1 MMHPQ
6 YYHPIFIYT
15 ILIYTLFQTSVIKS
29 QSNKNLL
36 YGNHSSSFSLLFCI
50 ILALFIGLRP
60 ISGRYFGDMG
70 TYSRLYV
77 LLSDY
82 GYVPSE
88 LNIEIGFAMLMYFC
102 SRVMVVSGFFCV
114 VSFTYFLS
122 LFVACKRFFK
132 GKATWAMLFFLGA
145 FTCWGSAV
153 NGLRN
158 GVACAILVLAYS
170 FLRENSK
177 NKIVPILLA
186 VLAYSMHKSTI
197 LPILCTIVSLYYSD
211 TKKII
216 YFWIL
221 SIVISLVGGSS
232 VANIFV
238 GLGFDDRLDSYLQ
251 DTNDLSH
258 QFSSTG
264 FRFDFLLYSVVPII
278 LGYYVVVKRKIYDFH
293 YKLLLNTYILAN
305 SFWVMVITSSFSNRF
320 AYLSWFLYPLIL
332 AYPLLKFE
340 IWSHQSK
347 KLAIFMLGNIL
358 FTYLMFLMG
367 K

>member
-1 MMHPQ
+1 MIHPQ
-6 YYHPIFIYT
+6 YYHPIFIYS
-15 ILIYTLFQTSVIKS
+15 ILIYTLCQVSAIRL
-29 QSNKNLL
+29 QSNRNLL
-36 YGNHSSSFSLLFCI
+36 YGNHSSSFSLLFCLL
-50 ILALFIGLRP
+50 LALFIGLRP

-70 TYSRLYV
+70 TYSRYYV
-77 LLSDY
+77 LIGKGYSLS
-82 GYVPSE
+82 E
-88 LNIEIGFAMLMYFC
+88 FEIEIGFASLIYVC
-102 SRVMVVSGFFCV
+102 SKLTNLSGFFCV
-114 VSFTYFLS
+114 VAYTYFLS

-170 FLRENSK
+170 FLQENRK

-186 VLAYSMHKSTI
+186 ALAYSMHKSVI
-197 LPILCTIVSLYYSD
+197 LPILCTVVSLYYSD
-211 TKKII
+211 TKKIV
-216 YFWIL
+216 YFWLL
-221 SIVISLVGGSS
+221 SIIISLVGGSS

-251 DTNDLSH
+251 DANDLSH

-264 FRFDFLLYSVVPII
+264 FRFDFLLYSAVPII

-320 AYLSWFLYPLIL
+320 AYLSWFLYPLLL

-340 IWSHQSK
+340 IWSNQSK
-347 KLAIFMLGNIL
+347 KVAIFMLGNIL
-358 FTYLMFLMG
+358 FTYFMFLIG